1 MNTMTFEATSR
12 TGQNTQAV
20 GRIATDVA
28 VTASAALMP
37 ERQGPIVTQ
46 TMQNFPDGPELW
58 RLYLHQSTASTENA
72 LVECYLPLVGSIL
85 SRLAGT
91 LPDEVDREDL
101 YSAGLLGLL
110 TALRKFNPA
119 TGVPFDSYARQ
130 RIRGA
135 MLDEIRRM
143 DWVPRAIRVKS
154 KHFQQVSAR
163 LEQDLGR
170 VPTKTEAAN
179 ALKLTVVQYDELLEE
194 IRPAQFVRLDAS
206 CENDP
211 ENETSLGEA
220 FAEADPI
227 NPFEQAAS
235 SELRQVI
242 FEKLKQMPRIQQQ
255 VLTLYYIEGLYMH
268 EIATA
273 LKLSEG
279 RICQIQSQAIQSLR
293 SYLKRYENGIEDTA
307 VTTPVQPVKRGKRT
321 VCVRDTSAVSHSNIR
336 PLATTARAT
345 FA

>member
-1 MNTMTFEATSR
+1 MTFEATSR
-12 TGQNTQAV
+12 TGQNTQAA
-20 GRIATDVA
+20 GRIAADVA
-28 VTASAALMP
+28 TTASTALMP
-37 ERQGPIVTQ
+37 GRPGLIVTQ
-46 TMQNFPDGPELW
+46 TLQNFPDGPELW
-58 RLYLHQSTASTENA
+58 RLYRQQSSVSAENA

-85 SRLAGT
+85 SRLSGT

-143 DWVPRAIRVKS
+143 DWVPRAIRAKA
-154 KHFQQVSAR
+154 KQCQQVSTR
-163 LEQDLGR
+163 LEQELGR
-170 VPTKTEAAN
+170 TPTRTESAQAMN
-179 ALKLTVVQYDELLEE
+179 LTMAEYDELVEE
-194 IRPAQFVRLDAS
+194 TRPAQFVRLDS
-206 CENDP
+206 PCESDP
-211 ENETSLGEA
+211 DSEVSLGDA
-220 FAEADPI
+220 FAEADQV

-242 FEKLKQMPRIQQQ
+242 FEKLKQMPQIQQQ

-273 LKLSEG
+273 LKLTEG

-293 SYLKRYENGIEDTA
+293 SYLKRFENGLEDTA
-307 VTTPVQPVKRGKRT
+307 ATAQAKPAKRRKRT
-321 VCVRDTSAVSHSNIR
+321 VRIQDKATDTR
-336 PLATTARAT
+336 PNFSLLTTQTRPA